1 MLAFK
6 DVVRQRALIAQG
18 MTPDQALTKIH
29 EDDQRVFWE
38 QEQIRQASLEHEQQ
52 AIWRQQEAQRLAW
65 EQEQQQEAQRLA
77 WEEEQ
82 KVKWEQEQRAAWLYN
97 QAQAQAAK
105 IVNDATIYAK
115 QIIADSQKRVAQ
127 IYRKNEADISA
138 LRDAT
143 IASQKV
149 LDETLQEYMSIK
161 SQIEIMKR
169 EIKKPNHV
177 VLNPEEED

>member
-6 DVVRQRALIAQG
+6 AVVRQRALINQG
-18 MTPDQALTKIH
+18 MTPDQALTRIH

-38 QEQIRQASLEHEQQ
+38 QEKIRQASWEHEQQ
-52 AIWRQQEAQRLAW
+52 AIWT
-65 EQEQQQEAQRLA
+65 QQEAQRLA

-82 KVKWEQEQRAAWLYN
+82 QVKWEQDQRAVWLYN

-127 IYRKNEADISA
+127 IYRKNEAENIA
-138 LRDAT
+138 FHEAK
-143 IASQKV
+143 IASHKV